1 MPKKYY
7 AVRQGLEKGIFKTWA
22 ECQAS
27 TKGYSGAEFKSF
39 KTLEEAESYMKIDQT
54 SPMNHHVN
62 GDASIKEVEI
72 NEAGIAKAYVDGSY
86 DHSTKRYAGGAVILI
101 GEEEIHIN
109 EAGDDTELATMRNV
123 AGELLGAIR
132 AMEWVY
138 NHKDAMG
145 IEKLILYHDYEGI
158 AKWATKGWQAKK
170 KGTQQYVTL
179 FNKYSTSYPIEFV
192 KVLAHSGDYYNE
204 LADQLAKKALG
215 IENGML

>member
-7 AVRQGLEKGIFKTWA
+7 AVRQGLKKGIFKTWA

-39 KTLEEAESYMKIDQT
+39 KTLEEAEDYIDTSQT
-54 SPMNHHVN
+54 SQSKDTN
-62 GDASIKEVEI
+62 I

-145 IEKLILYHDYEGI
+145 IKKLILYHDYEGI

>member
-7 AVRQGLEKGIFKTWA
+7 AVRQGLKKGIFKTWA

-39 KTLEEAESYMKIDQT
+39 KTLEEAEDYIDTSQT
-54 SPMNHHVN
+54 SQSKDTN
-62 GDASIKEVEI
+62 I